1 MKILRTLLIGCLAAA
16 ALWAADVTGKWTA
29 EMQGRN
35 GNTMTITMNLKA
47 DGEKLSGTV
56 SGRNGDTDITEGKVD
71 GDNIS
76 FKVVR
81 EFNGNQMTSV
91 YKGKVDGDTIH
102 FSMTMEGGGGN
113 FGGGRAREFDAKR
126 AGGM

>member
-1 MKILRTLLIGCLAAA
+1 MKALRVLMIGCLAAA

-29 EMQGRN
+29 DVQGRN
-35 GNTMTITMNLKA
+35 GNTQTITMNLKA
-47 DGEKLSGTV
+47 DGDKLTGNV
-56 SGRNGDTDITEGKVD
+56 SSPRGETDITDGKID

-76 FKVVR
+76 FKIVR

-102 FSMTMEGGGGN
+102 FSMTMEGGN
-113 FGGGRAREFDAKR
+113 MGGGHPREFDAKR

>member
-1 MKILRTLLIGCLAAA
+1 MKALRIMIIGCLAAA
-16 ALWAADVTGKWTA
+16 AIWAADVSGKWTA

-35 GNTMTITMNLKA
+35 GNTMTVNMNLKA
-47 DGEKLSGTV
+47 DGDKLTGTV
-56 SGRNGDTDITEGKVD
+56 SGRGGDTDITDGKVE

-102 FSMTMEGGGGN
+102 FSMAMEGGQ
-113 FGGGRAREFDAKR
+113 GGGQPRTFDAKR